1 MIATDVLLKL
11 VRAAVNELSTETD
24 SFSDMVDDMLVSF
37 IEMAAPMLAVE
48 VLPAYMITSSITYVK
63 EEAKNFFIRP
73 DGRTAVRVPAPDDF
87 CRFISFNAEGWHTP
101 AGVLHSPLTSFYQ
114 SQYSSSPGIGSG
126 SASPA
131 VFLTSHFDG
140 TELHNYIEA
149 HSLEG
154 PANCNLLYVP
164 TPEVNSNQVNM
175 DARLSGAL
183 AYYTASLYLQ
193 SINDPN
199 GSKAAY
205 DMAQNL
211 IVKLNSISI
220 I

>member
-11 VRAAVNELSTETD
+11 VRAAVNEFSTEAD
-24 SFSDMVDDMLVSF
+24 SFSEMVDDMLVSF
-37 IEMAAPMLAVE
+37 ISMAAPMLAVE
-48 VLPAYMITSSITYVK
+48 VLPAYMMTSSVTYAK
-63 EEAKNFFIRP
+63 EEADIFFTRP
-73 DGRTAVRVPAPDDF
+73 DGRTIVRIPVPEDF
-87 CRFISFNAEGWHTP
+87 CRFVSFNAEGWSAP
-101 AGVLHSPLTSFYQ
+101 AGVLHSSLTSFYQ

-126 SASPA
+126 SAVPA
-131 VFLTSHFDG
+131 VFLKEHFDG
-140 TELHNYIEA
+140 GELRNYIEA
-149 HSLEG
+149 HSLEA
-154 PANCNLLYVP
+154 PAACTMSYVC
-164 TPEVNSNQVNM
+164 TPAVNDIQVDM